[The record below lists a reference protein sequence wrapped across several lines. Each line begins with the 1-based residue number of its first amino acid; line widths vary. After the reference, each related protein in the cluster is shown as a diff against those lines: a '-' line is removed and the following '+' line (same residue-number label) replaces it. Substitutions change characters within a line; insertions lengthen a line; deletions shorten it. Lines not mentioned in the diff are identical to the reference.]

1 MIVVNE
7 RPCAQGELL
16 VMRVASIP
24 ANAEPMKAEGEH
36 YVVGHSESGHHHVID
51 RPRAAVFEAADDKF
65 TLWVRSLGDGAELR
79 HLRSFDTHES
89 LYLPPGDYMIRR
101 QREYVSEGFR
111 AASD

>member
-16 VMRVASIP
+16 VMRVVEIP
-24 ANAEPMKAEGEH
+24 ASAKPMKPQGEH
-36 YVVGHSESGHHHVID
+36 YVVGHSETGHHHAID
-51 RPRAAVFEAADDKF
+51 RSNAEVFEAADDKF

-89 LYLPPGDYMIRR
+89 LHLPPGGCYMVRR
-101 QREYVSEGFR
+101 QRE
-111 AASD
+111 